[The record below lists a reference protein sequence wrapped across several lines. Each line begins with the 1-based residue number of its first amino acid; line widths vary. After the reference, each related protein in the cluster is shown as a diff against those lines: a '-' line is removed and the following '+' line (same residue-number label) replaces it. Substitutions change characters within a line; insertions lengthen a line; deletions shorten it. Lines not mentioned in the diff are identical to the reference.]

1 MDGANPFQGLRDYW
15 LLNAELPPTGVTA
28 EDLDRF
34 DARYRVRLPAD
45 VRQFY
50 HTMNGT
56 GPRLDAQFNRFLSL
70 PAVQP
75 LTQAF
80 PQAGYGQG
88 ADSLFLFLDHS
99 HGAIYGALRLSI
111 QQLPSNP
118 VFRIE
123 AHARHFDS
131 TKVADS
137 LSEFVS
143 KYLANPWFWL

>member
-1 MDGANPFQGLRDYW
+1 MDGASPFQNLRDYW
-15 LLNAELPPTGVTA
+15 LLNAELPPVGVTS

-34 DARYRVRLPAD
+34 DARYLVRLPAEA
-45 VRQFY
+45 RQYFQ
-50 HTMNGT
+50 TLNGT

-70 PAVQP
+70 SAVQP
-75 LTQAF
+75 LTEAF

-99 HGAIYGALRLSI
+99 HGALYAAVRLSI
-111 QQLPSNP
+111 QPLLANP

-137 LSEFVS
+137 LGEFVAR
-143 KYLANPWFWL
+143 YLANPWFWL